1 MPVTDWNPLDP
12 DFENVFYD
20 MSSWSSA
27 EQGEATAML
36 ANADIPHAWVEH
48 ELVVPADHEQK
59 AEAILNKLEQALGI
73 GSSADKGGVDEGD
86 DVTEFELDEYTVA
99 ERRDITEQLIANR
112 VTHRWVE
119 TTLIVPTSAEDV
131 VDGILDDFDGGVEF
145 VDDVDDDD

>member
-1 MPVTDWNPLDP
+1 M
-12 DFENVFYD
+12 
-20 MSSWSSA
+20 
-27 EQGEATAML
+27 
-36 ANADIPHAWVEH
+36 
-48 ELVVPADHEQK
+48 
-59 AEAILNKLEQALGI
+59 
-73 GSSADKGGVDEGD
+73 
-86 DVTEFELDEYTVA
+86 A